1 MIDLKLDKLKDELF
15 QTVRYGKVTFTEKV
29 GKRNRYV
36 FSVGETSFSFQKIIY
51 EDDSYTVFSENLSEE
66 IEKQVITLIKE
77 YL

>member
-1 MIDLKLDKLKDELF
+1 MVNLKFEKLKDKLS

-36 FSVGETSFSFQKIIY
+36 FSVGETSFSFQKKIY
-51 EDDSYTVFSENLSEE
+51 EDESYIVFSENLSEE